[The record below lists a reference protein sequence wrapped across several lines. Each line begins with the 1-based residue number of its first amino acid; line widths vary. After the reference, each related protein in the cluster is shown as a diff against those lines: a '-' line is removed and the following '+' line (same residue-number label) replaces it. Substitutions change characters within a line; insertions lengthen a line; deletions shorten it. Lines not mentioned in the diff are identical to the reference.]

1 MIPDSNS
8 THQDQNWTSCV
19 STDLTETTLLGA
31 WELTSNP
38 FQTSAFADPNMC
50 RDPVTYTGGGLS
62 HNTPASIQT
71 ANGQLDIDSFH
82 IGGSEQA
89 IPFQIDYH
97 GSETGFDTGAWATS
111 VPLTS
116 GQGLAQP
123 FSSGA
128 NLAAMEPIMSTSWS
142 QVPLPGVHGATPIVI
157 PSEQYIA
164 PWARSGLEAYPRQAN
179 DHLAHH
185 TTPSFSSLAH
195 FTLPE
200 SRKRM
205 ACDTS
210 GAGVQSL
217 NTQQPEYSATSP
229 ATSKTDCNPPSSAA
243 AGEVGEKG
251 EQDAIRVV
259 KLEEATSQNRPK
271 KLEGWVQIES
281 EKDGT
286 VYVKFG
292 IPPSKPR
299 GDLQNKLKEVKSY
312 LARISGFH
320 RSMVELLG
328 QEDTLAEQL
337 SHLASLLA
345 DPTSKLLLSS
355 GVLTDLK
362 LKLSVLLER
371 CLEYQEPGN
380 PTSLRESWKS
390 VKDQQKRMHLLKELL
405 RTIDAAFEL
414 TTRWRVD
421 GLVMMG

>member
-1 MIPDSNS
+1 MQSAEPQQSLEKFHTGS
-8 THQDQNWTSCV
+8 
-19 STDLTETTLLGA
+19 LTA
-31 WELTSNP
+31 P
-38 FQTSAFADPNMC
+38 FQVM
-50 RDPVTYTGGGLS
+50 
-62 HNTPASIQT
+62 
-71 ANGQLDIDSFH
+71 
-82 IGGSEQA
+82 
-89 IPFQIDYH
+89 PFQNDYH
-97 GSETGFDTGAWATS
+97 GPETGFDTEPWATS

-116 GQGLAQP
+116 GQGQAQP

-128 NLAAMEPIMSTSWS
+128 NLSAMEPNISTSWS
-142 QVPLPGVHGATPIVI
+142 QDPLPGVHGATPIVI
-157 PSEQYIA
+157 ASEQYIA
-164 PWARSGLEAYPRQAN
+164 PWYPSDSEAYPHQAN
-179 DHLAHH
+179 DHLLHQN
-185 TTPSFSSLAH
+185 TPSISSLAP

-205 ACDTS
+205 ACDAS

-259 KLEEATSQNRPK
+259 KLEGATSQNRPK

-281 EKDGT
+281 EKYGT

-299 GDLQNKLKEVKSY
+299 GDLQSKLKEVKSY

-320 RSMVELLG
+320 RSMVESLG
-328 QEDTLAEQL
+328 QEDTLVEQL

-345 DPTSKLLLSS
+345 DPTSRLILSS

-362 LKLSVLLER
+362 LKLSVLLKR

-380 PTSLRESWKS
+380 PTFLRESRKT

-405 RTIDAAFEL
+405 RTIGAAFEL